1 MSPSMYFS
9 STASPSNATPSA
21 LRTALRR
28 DAAPTQFAGQDP
40 LGLVLRQKH
49 TGERDVLEH
58 RQHPHGLEDLQR
70 PGLHPNGFRVLRW
83 RGHRVGDATPDP
95 VPGQLDGGGQTHRTR
110 PGDQH
115 IDVGFPVRPP
125 IMQPAIGAAYRCP
138 VARTPKTSGRFW
150 KLLGASTDKNRA
162 RTAEEVT
169 AAADFEAKAA
179 ALDDEQLRKAAKLLD
194 LDALAESADIP
205 QFLAIAREAAER
217 TTSLRPFD
225 VQLQGALRMLAGDVV
240 EMATGEGKTLSGA
253 IAAAGYALGG
263 RHVHVISVN
272 DYLARRDAEWMGPLL
287 EAMGL
292 TVGWITESS
301 TAEERRAA
309 YGCDVTYASVNEIGF
324 DVLRDQL
331 VVDVDDLV
339 SPNPDVALID
349 EADSVMVDEA
359 LVPLVLAGT
368 THREQPRLEIVALV
382 GDMTAGVDYAA
393 DADRRNIHLTDAG
406 AEKVEKALGG
416 IDLYSE
422 EHVATTLTEV
432 NVALHAHVLLQ
443 RDVHYIVRDG
453 AVHLINS
460 SRGRIATL
468 QRWPDGL
475 QAAVEAKEGI
485 ETTETGEVL
494 DTITVQALINRY
506 PTVCGMTGTALAAG
520 EQLRQFYSLGVS
532 PIEPNTPN
540 IREDEQDRVYITDAA
555 KIDGIIDHI
564 AEVHDTGRPVLVG
577 TQDVAESEE
586 LHRKLLRRGIPAVVL
601 NAKNDA
607 EEAAVIAE
615 AGALGAVTVSTQM
628 AGRGTDIR
636 LGGSDESSHD
646 EVVELG
652 GLHVVGT
659 GRHHTE
665 RLDNQ
670 LRGRAGRQ
678 GDPGSSMFFAS
689 WEDDV
694 VVSHLDPGKLSME
707 TDQEMG
713 DGRIVSPKAATLLD
727 HAQRIAEGKLLD
739 VHANTWRYNQLI
751 AQQRAIIV
759 ERRNKLLAT
768 PAAYEELQALAPE
781 RADELSERLSPE
793 QLERISRQIMLY
805 HLDRG
810 WADHLAYLADI
821 RESIHLRALGRQN
834 PLDEFHRLAVDA
846 FGSLASNAVEAAQ
859 QTFETADLVD
869 GGDHE
874 FDLDLSKL
882 ARPTSTWTYM
892 VHDNPLQDD
901 TLSVLSLP
909 GVFR

>member
-1 MSPSMYFS
+1 MSKTTRAQPGRLS
-9 STASPSNATPSA
+9 S
-21 LRTALRR
+21 
-28 DAAPTQFAGQDP
+28 
-40 LGLVLRQKH
+40 
-49 TGERDVLEH
+49 
-58 RQHPHGLEDLQR
+58 
-70 PGLHPNGFRVLRW
+70 
-83 RGHRVGDATPDP
+83 
-95 VPGQLDGGGQTHRTR
+95 
-110 PGDQH
+110 
-115 IDVGFPVRPP
+115 
-125 IMQPAIGAAYRCP
+125 
-138 VARTPKTSGRFW
+138 RFW
-150 KLLGASTDKNRA
+150 RFLGASTEKNRS
-162 RTAEEVT
+162 RSLSQVT
-169 AAADFEAKAA
+169 ASAEYKEEAAG
-179 ALDDEQLRKAAKLLD
+179 LTDEKLRKATKLLKLGD
-194 LDALAESADIP
+194 LADSDDIP
-205 QFLAIAREAAER
+205 QFLAIARETAER
-217 TTSLRPFD
+217 TTALRPFD
-225 VQLQGALRMLAGDVV
+225 VQLLGALRMLAGDVI

-253 IAAAGYALGG
+253 IAAAGYALAG
-263 RHVHVISVN
+263 RHVHVVTIN
-272 DYLARRDAEWMGPLL
+272 DYLAHRDAEWMGPLL

-292 TVGWITESS
+292 TIGWITAESTS
-301 TAEERRAA
+301 EERRAA

-331 VVDVDDLV
+331 VTDVDDLV

-349 EADSVMVDEA
+349 EADSVLVDEA

-368 THREQPRLEIVALV
+368 SHRETPRLEIIKLV
-382 GDMTAGVDYAA
+382 GELEEGTDY
-393 DADRRNIHLTDAG
+393 DTDSDSRNVHLTDSG
-406 AEKVEKALGG
+406 ARKVEKALGG

-422 EHVATTLTEV
+422 EHVGTTLTEV

-443 RDVHYIVRDG
+443 RDVHYIVRDD

-460 SRGRIATL
+460 SRGRIAQL

-506 PTVCGMTGTALAAG
+506 ATVCGMTGTALAAG
-520 EQLRQFYSLGVS
+520 EQLRQFYNLGVS
-532 PIEPNTPN
+532 PIPPNKPN
-540 IREDEQDRVYITDAA
+540 IREDESDRVYITAAA
-555 KIDGIIDHI
+555 KNDAIVAHI
-564 AEVHDTGRPVLVG
+564 AEVHETGQPVLVG
-577 TQDVAESEE
+577 TRDVAESEE
-586 LHRKLLRRGIPAVVL
+586 LHERLLRRGVPAVVL

-607 EEAAVIAE
+607 EEAKVIAE
-615 AGALGAVTVSTQM
+615 AGEFARVTVSTQM

-636 LGGSDESSHD
+636 LGGSEEADHD
-646 EVVELG
+646 RVAELG

-678 GDPGSSMFFAS
+678 GDPGSSVFFSS

-694 VVSHLDPGKLSME
+694 VAANLDHNKLPME
-707 TDQEMG
+707 TDE
-713 DGRIVSPKAATLLD
+713 DGRIVSPKAAGMLD
-727 HAQRIAEGKLLD
+727 HAQRVAEGRMLD

-759 ERRNKLLAT
+759 DRRNTLLRTAT
-768 PAAYEELQALAPE
+768 AREELAELAPQ
-781 RADELSERLSPE
+781 RYKELSEAGAPPAHGGMSEERLE
-793 QLERISRQIMLY
+793 KTCRLIMLY

-846 FGSLASNAVEAAQ
+846 FASLAADSIEAAQ
-859 QTFETADLVD
+859 QTFETADVLDVEP
-869 GGDHE
+869 G
-874 FDLDLSKL
+874 LDLSKL

-892 VHDNPLQDD
+892 VNDNPLSDD
-901 TLSVLSLP
+901 TLSTLSLP

>member
-1 MSPSMYFS
+1 MSKTTRIQPGRLS
-9 STASPSNATPSA
+9 S
-21 LRTALRR
+21 
-28 DAAPTQFAGQDP
+28 
-40 LGLVLRQKH
+40 
-49 TGERDVLEH
+49 
-58 RQHPHGLEDLQR
+58 
-70 PGLHPNGFRVLRW
+70 
-83 RGHRVGDATPDP
+83 
-95 VPGQLDGGGQTHRTR
+95 
-110 PGDQH
+110 
-115 IDVGFPVRPP
+115 
-125 IMQPAIGAAYRCP
+125 
-138 VARTPKTSGRFW
+138 RFW
-150 KLLGASTDKNRA
+150 GLLGASTEKNRS
-162 RTAEEVT
+162 RSLSDVT
-169 AAADFEAKAA
+169 SSSEYDKEAAD
-179 ALDDEQLRKAAKLLD
+179 LSDEKLRKATGLLKLD
-194 LDALAESADIP
+194 DLAESADIP

-217 TTSLRPFD
+217 TTGLRPFD
-225 VQLQGALRMLAGDVV
+225 VQLLGALRMLAGDVI

-253 IAAAGYALGG
+253 IAAAGYALAG
-263 RHVHVISVN
+263 RHVHVVTIN

-287 EAMGL
+287 QALGL
-292 TVGWITESS
+292 TVGWITADS
-301 TAEERRAA
+301 TSEERRAA
-309 YGCDVTYASVNEIGF
+309 YGCNVAYASVNEIGF

-331 VVDVDDLV
+331 VTDVDDLV

-349 EADSVMVDEA
+349 EADSVLVDEA

-368 THREQPRLEIVALV
+368 THRETPRLEIIKLV
-382 GDMTAGVDYAA
+382 GELEAGTDY
-393 DADRRNIHLTDAG
+393 DTDSDSRNVHLTDVG
-406 AEKVEKALGG
+406 ARKVEKALGG

-422 EHVATTLTEV
+422 EHVGTTLTEV

-443 RDVHYIVRDG
+443 RDVHYIVRDD

-460 SRGRIATL
+460 SRGRIAQL

-506 PTVCGMTGTALAAG
+506 ATVCGMTGTALAAG
-520 EQLRQFYSLGVS
+520 EQLRQFYKLGVS
-532 PIEPNTPN
+532 PIPPNKPN
-540 IREDEQDRVYITDAA
+540 IREDESDRVYITAAA
-555 KIDGIIDHI
+555 KNDAIVAHI
-564 AEVHDTGRPVLVG
+564 AEVHETGQPVLVG
-577 TQDVAESEE
+577 TRDVAESEE
-586 LHRKLLRRGIPAVVL
+586 LHERLLRRGVPAVVL

-607 EEAAVIAE
+607 EEAKVIAE
-615 AGALGAVTVSTQM
+615 AGEFGTVTVSTQM

-636 LGGSDESSHD
+636 LGGSDEADHD
-646 EVVELG
+646 RVAELG

-678 GDPGSSMFFAS
+678 GDPGSSVFFSS

-694 VVSHLDPGKLSME
+694 VAANLDRNKLPMQ
-707 TDQEMG
+707 TDE
-713 DGRIVSPKAATLLD
+713 DGRIVSPKAAGMLD
-727 HAQRIAEGKLLD
+727 HAQRVAEGRMLD

-759 ERRNKLLAT
+759 DRRNTLLRTAT
-768 PAAYEELQALAPE
+768 AREELAELAPDRYEELSKE
-781 RADELSERLSPE
+781 ISEQ
-793 QLERISRQIMLY
+793 QLEKICRLIMLY

-846 FGSLASNAVEAAQ
+846 FASLAADAIEAAQ
-859 QTFETADLVD
+859 QTFETANVLEEEP
-869 GGDHE
+869 G
-874 FDLDLSKL
+874 LDLSKL

-892 VHDNPLQDD
+892 VNDNPLSDD
-901 TLSVLSLP
+901 TLSTLSLP